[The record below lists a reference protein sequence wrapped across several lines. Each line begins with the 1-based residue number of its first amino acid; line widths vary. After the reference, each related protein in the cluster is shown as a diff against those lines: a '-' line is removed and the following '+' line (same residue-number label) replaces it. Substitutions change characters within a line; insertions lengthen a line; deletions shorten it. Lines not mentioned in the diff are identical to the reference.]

1 MRLLYISLTANPESG
16 LSPLEAVLKI
26 DGTFGIQASSISYR
40 GPGGVEWLSS
50 SVDEYRVR
58 LTAEGIHTFTANVI
72 GPDGNI
78 YQDTIAIVVLN
89 RTELDALL
97 KSKWEGMKN
106 ALIAGDIEG
115 AISFFEQG
123 SQDTYRK
130 QFTALRP
137 ILNSIANDMGQINLV
152 RIEDNSAEYEIITT
166 RNGVTYS
173 LHLLFVKD
181 KDGLWRIKV
190 F

>member
-115 AISFFEQG
+115 G
-123 SQDTYRK
+123 
-130 QFTALRP
+130 
-137 ILNSIANDMGQINLV
+137 
-152 RIEDNSAEYEIITT
+152 
-166 RNGVTYS
+166 
-173 LHLLFVKD
+173 H
-181 KDGLWRIKV
+181 
-190 F
+190 